1 MGKIIATDRDVYP
14 NNQIKYYLSESCIYT
29 SASVDTP
36 LHIEPDT
43 GVVTLAKLIDA
54 DVANLQLQMIQVVAV
69 DPTDT
74 TK

>member
-1 MGKIIATDRDVYP
+1 MGKIIATDSDVYP

-29 SASVDTP
+29 SSSLDTL
-36 LHIEPDT
+36 LHIDPDT
-43 GVVTLAKLIDA
+43 GVMTLVKYIDA
-54 DVANLQLQMIQVVAV
+54 DVVNLQPQMIQVVAV